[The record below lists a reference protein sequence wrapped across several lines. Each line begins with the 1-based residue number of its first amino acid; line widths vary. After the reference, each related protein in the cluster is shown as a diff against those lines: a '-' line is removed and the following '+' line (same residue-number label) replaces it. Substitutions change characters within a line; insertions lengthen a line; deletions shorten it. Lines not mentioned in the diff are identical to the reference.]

1 MTQTNDKNHSADQ
14 PAKDDFFYHVDPPL
28 LAAAQVASDLRM
40 PLLVTGEPGTG
51 KTELAK
57 WIARWLANPKNLQ
70 NGAEP
75 YRFDTKTTSSAK
87 DLFYRYDTI
96 RHFSKRETASNPL
109 EFITFEAMGK
119 AIIDAKK
126 DTARQVVLVDEIDKA
141 PRDFPNDV
149 LFQFEKFAFRVDEAT
164 DFDFSEFADLEN
176 HPKGRAFNRD
186 KNGNICCAEGAEP
199 PFLLLTSNSEKNLP
213 DAFLRRCV
221 YYHIAFP
228 KDSSDQVL
236 KEIVRRKTQAS
247 EAYLQHLD
255 DILHYFFEN
264 VRNRGLQKKPATAE
278 LIKWVDA
285 LSRPGH
291 EVNWD
296 KLKGENPDATMKA
309 RLRDTMPVLL
319 KNREDLEGF
328 V

>member
-1 MTQTNDKNHSADQ
+1 MKQTIDNNASADK
-14 PAKDDFFYHVDPPL
+14 PATDHFFYHVDPPL
-28 LAAAQVASDLRM
+28 LAAVQVASDLQM

-57 WIARWLANPKNLQ
+57 WIARWLADPIELKKE
-70 NGAEP
+70 AEP

-87 DLFYRYDTI
+87 DLFYRYDAI
-96 RHFSKRETASNPL
+96 RHFSKRETAPNPL

-119 AIIDAKK
+119 AIIEAKSG
-126 DTARQVVLVDEIDKA
+126 AVRQVVLVDEIDKA

-164 DFDFSEFADLEN
+164 DADFKDFTKKHE
-176 HPKGRAFNRD
+176 RAYNRD
-186 KNGNICCAEGAEP
+186 KNGNICCAEDAAP

-228 KDSSDQVL
+228 KDSSDEVL
-236 KEIVRRKTQAS
+236 KEIVRRKSKAS
-247 EAYLQHLD
+247 AAYLQHLD

-291 EVNWD
+291 EVDWD
-296 KLKGENPDATMKA
+296 KLKGENPDSVMKA
-309 RLRDTMPVLL
+309 RLRETMPVLL

-328 V
+328 VS